1 MYPTAKNDINIK
13 INRFYNMCGTIRRTL
28 KNKTLR
34 TTQLKFYKTMAV
46 PMLTYACEN
55 WTLNRS
61 DRRKIETA
69 EMKFL
74 RSVAGYTLLD
84 KKHNEDIRTQLNIYN
99 VNDRINQ
106 IRTNWLEHIERM
118 PHNRFPQ
125 LTLQYQPKGKRKVGR
140 PITRWKDTIS

>member
-1 MYPTAKNDINIK
+1 MK
-13 INRFYNMCGTIRRTL
+13 INRFQSMCGTIRRTL

-34 TTQLKFYKTMAV
+34 KTQLKFYKTMAF

-74 RSVAGYTLLD
+74 RSVAGYTLFD
-84 KKHNEDIRTQLNIYN
+84 KKHNEDIRTELQIFN
-99 VNDRINQ
+99 VKDRINDT
-106 IRTNWLEHIERM
+106 RTNWLEHIERM
-118 PHNRFPQ
+118 PKNRLPQ
-125 LTLQYQPKGKRKVGR
+125 ILLEYQPRGKRRVGR
-140 PITRWKDTIS
+140 PITRWRDSIS

>member
-1 MYPTAKNDINIK
+1 MK
-13 INRFYNMCGTIRRTL
+13 INRFQSMCGTIRRTL

-34 TTQLKFYKTMAV
+34 KTQLKFYKTMAV

-74 RSVAGYTLLD
+74 RSVAGYTLFD
-84 KKHNEDIRTQLNIYN
+84 KKHNEDIRTELKIFN
-99 VNDRINQ
+99 VKDRINDT
-106 IRTNWLEHIERM
+106 RTNWLEHIERM
-118 PHNRFPQ
+118 PKNRLPQ
-125 LTLQYQPKGKRKVGR
+125 ILLEYQPRGKRRVGR
-140 PITRWKDTIS
+140 PITRWRDSIS